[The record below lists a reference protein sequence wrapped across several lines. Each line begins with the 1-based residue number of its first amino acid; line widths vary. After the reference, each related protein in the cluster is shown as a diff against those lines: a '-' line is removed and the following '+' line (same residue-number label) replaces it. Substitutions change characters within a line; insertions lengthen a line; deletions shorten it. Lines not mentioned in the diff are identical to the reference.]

1 MKYNPRFQLE
11 GQFSYQQNAVYRKE
25 ETMGIPN
32 SVQNFWRFRHD
43 FEQSMFAYYTLVPGL
58 QPQQLPKHVN
68 VFLFPLK
75 RGMICGK
82 IKWN

>member
-11 GQFSYQQNAVYRKE
+11 GQFPYQQNAVYRKE

-32 SVQNFWRFRHD
+32 SVQNFWGFRHD
-43 FEQSMFAYYTLVPGL
+43 FEQSMFAYYTLVLGL
-58 QPQQLPKHVN
+58 QPQQLLKHVN